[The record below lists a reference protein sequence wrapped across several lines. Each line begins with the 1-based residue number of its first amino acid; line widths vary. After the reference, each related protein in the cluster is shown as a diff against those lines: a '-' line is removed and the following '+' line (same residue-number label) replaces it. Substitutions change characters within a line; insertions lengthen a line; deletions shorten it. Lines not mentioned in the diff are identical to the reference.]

1 MNMEEK
7 MMILKKTLV
16 TTALGLSILS
26 FGVTSQASAEEVNKK
41 EIPSIIDSYS
51 IQDAKRPENGIL
63 KDLRAPNNTSTVTT
77 YKPLF
82 DNPYAVAKS
91 SSSTKEDYIYAKARA
106 FKSSGSLISSKA
118 NSENKS
124 TFVSATVANS
134 SIYYGGDY
142 AIGNHTYKLS
152 GYNDVNHETKA
163 YW

>member
-1 MNMEEK
+1 MK
-7 MMILKKTLV
+7 VKKTLI

-26 FGVTSQASAEEVNKK
+26 FGATTNANAD
-41 EIPSIIDSYS
+41 EINTEDKQVIVDSDS
-51 IQDAKRPENGIL
+51 IQDSKKSENGFL
-63 KDLRAPNNTSTVTT
+63 KNLRAPNNTSTVTT

-82 DNPYAVAKS
+82 DNPYAIAKS
-91 SSSTKEDYIYAKARA
+91 SSTTKEDYIYAKARA
-106 FKSSGSLISSKA
+106 FKSNGSLISSKA

-124 TFVSATVANS
+124 SFVSATVTNS